1 MTQTALITGA
11 ARRIGRSVA
20 LSLAERGYDI
30 VVHYHRSEQA
40 ALSLVGEIEARG
52 RKAAAIAAHLE
63 IPKQIEAL
71 IPRAVDM
78 MGPLTLLI
86 NNASHFARDT
96 LDTASYD
103 SFLAHQQVNLYAP
116 MALSQAFAAQAPAGS
131 QILPLQ
137 EGGKIA
143 VKRRVMVSGDELN
156 DARQDF
162 DPQSGNPVVS
172 IRFNNAGGR
181 KFGRVTAENV
191 GKPFAIILDN
201 VVISAPNI
209 NEPILGGS
217 AQISGNFTVESGN
230 ELAISLRSGKLPV
243 ALKVIEESS
252 VSAELGQDSIEKGV
266 LAGTRT
272 EFDVMK
278 NLNHEKKKENRIVF
292 FKLR

>member
-131 QILPLQ
+131 QIINMSDGVFGWSMSPHFFSYSL
-137 EGGKIA
+137 
-143 VKRRVMVSGDELN
+143 S
-156 DARQDF
+156 
-162 DPQSGNPVVS
+162 
-172 IRFNNAGGR
+172 
-181 KFGRVTAENV
+181 KFGLVSLTELLAAALAPQVRVNAVALGPTLPGVME
-191 GKPFAIILDN
+191 KPGTFEKLASHAPLKRVSSPEEVVAAIDYLMAAPS
-201 VVISAPNI
+201 VTGQVIYLSAGMQ
-209 NEPILGGS
+209 LGGLMRDTM
-217 AQISGNFTVESGN
+217 Q
-230 ELAISLRSGKLPV
+230 P
-243 ALKVIEESS
+243 
-252 VSAELGQDSIEKGV
+252 
-266 LAGTRT
+266 
-272 EFDVMK
+272 
-278 NLNHEKKKENRIVF
+278 
-292 FKLR
+292 